1 MFCNISETKMSN
13 FKDNETSSDES
24 DESIS
29 CSEKE
34 NLKFD
39 ITFSVEE
46 WEVIQPR
53 EKLYQEKRGPKTYKI
68 MTPYEWS
75 NVVQDHFFLHTR
87 LPCSLTFKKANVKSY
102 GIVYLSLV
110 GRCSDCGSMF
120 KGTVDTIPASGVR

>member
-1 MFCNISETKMSN
+1 MSN
-13 FKDNETSSDES
+13 FNDNETSSDES
-24 DESIS
+24 NESIN

-46 WEVIQPR
+46 WKVIQPR
-53 EKLYQEKRGPKTYKI
+53 EKLYQEKRGPKMYKV

-75 NVVQDHFFLHTR
+75 NVVQDHFFLHTQ
-87 LPCSLTFKKANVKSY
+87 LPCSLTFKKANVTTH

-110 GRCSDCGSMF
+110 GRCSDCGSIF
-120 KGTVDTIPASGVR
+120 KGTVDTIPASDVR